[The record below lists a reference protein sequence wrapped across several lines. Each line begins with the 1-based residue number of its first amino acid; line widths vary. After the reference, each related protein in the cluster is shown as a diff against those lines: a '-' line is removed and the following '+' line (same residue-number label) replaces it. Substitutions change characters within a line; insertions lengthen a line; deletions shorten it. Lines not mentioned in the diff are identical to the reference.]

1 MIDYGEILPRLE
13 KALGMRYRDNPDILN
28 VPGTSVACKVDPFVY
43 AAPRP
48 AFVAF
53 LAKWAG
59 TPLAVTEETLVRTG
73 NLLVDASRAR
83 LDGPVAILADGSPR
97 IMRMPLDFIP
107 ASFIDRA
114 VMLYGGE
121 QGPLPVSGLRLL
133 GSEKARIE
141 AFFSGKTPLLDV
153 AYASTGGGS
162 GNADAS

>member
-1 MIDYGEILPRLE
+1 MIDYSEILPRLE

-28 VPGTSVACKVDPFVY
+28 VPGTSVACKVDPFAYV
-43 AAPRP
+43 APRP

-53 LAKWAG
+53 LAKWAA

-73 NLLVDASRAR
+73 NLLVDAAHAR
-83 LDGPVAILADGSPR
+83 LDGPVAILTDGSPR
-97 IMRMPLDFIP
+97 VMRMPLDVVP

-121 QGPLPVSGLRLL
+121 QGPLPVSRLRVLL
-133 GSEKARIE
+133 SEKARID

-153 AYASTGGGS
+153 AYAAPGDNGL
-162 GNADAS
+162 DMP

>member
-43 AAPRP
+43 VAPRP
-48 AFVAF
+48 AFATF

-59 TPLAVTEETLVRTG
+59 VPLETASETLVRTG

-83 LDGPVAILADGSPR
+83 LDGPVAIIEDGSPR
-97 IMRMPLDFIP
+97 IMRMPLDFVP

-114 VMLYGGE
+114 VVLYGGE
-121 QGPLPVSGLRLL
+121 TGPLPVSRLRVLAA
-133 GSEKARIE
+133 EKPRIE
-141 AFFSGKTPLLDV
+141 AFFAGKTPLLDV
-153 AYASTGGGS
+153 AYASPG
-162 GNADAS
+162 